1 MSSTIGSIKS
11 ATKKSRKLASP
22 AEYPSHFVAIDFET
36 ADYGADS
43 ACSVGLVRVVDNVI
57 EEEMVRL
64 IRPPR
69 VDFRFTY
76 IHGLTWE
83 DVEDADVFADVWPEM
98 ADFIGNAPYLVA
110 HNAPFDRK
118 VLNSCLEAAAISADV
133 PEFICTVQVARH
145 KLQIKPA
152 KLSNVCD
159 VLGIELNHHE
169 ALSDARACAKVLIE
183 AKRQASLQEELS
195 L

>member
-1 MSSTIGSIKS
+1 MT
-11 ATKKSRKLASP
+11 TRKLANP
-22 AEYPSHFVAIDFET
+22 TDFPSHFVAIDFET

-43 ACSVGLVRVVDNVI
+43 ACSVGLVRVRDNSI

-69 VDFRFTY
+69 NDFRFTY

-83 DVEDADVFADVWPEM
+83 DVQDAGTFAEVWPEI
-98 ADFIGNAPYLVA
+98 ADFIADAPFLVA

-118 VLNSCLEAAAISADV
+118 VLNSCLEAAAIVADL

-152 KLSNVCD
+152 KLSNVCA
-159 VLGIELNHHE
+159 VLGIDLNHHE

-183 AKRQASLQEELS
+183 ASRQAKMQKPLNL
-195 L
+195 